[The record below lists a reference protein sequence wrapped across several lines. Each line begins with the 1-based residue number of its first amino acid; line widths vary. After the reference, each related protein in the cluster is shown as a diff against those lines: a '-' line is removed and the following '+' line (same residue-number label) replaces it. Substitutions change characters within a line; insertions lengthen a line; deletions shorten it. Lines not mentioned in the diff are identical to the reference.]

1 MAMAT
6 GTPDFGRNGDDL
18 RDLRDEIQEDIN
30 LRMTMIR
37 NEVTES
43 SNEITRSLEGRRAQ
57 VSTET
62 LKMILDKI
70 QLAEKEAMVS

>member
-1 MAMAT
+1 MALAT
-6 GTPDFGRNGDDL
+6 DTPNFDRNDDDL
-18 RDLRDEIQEDIN
+18 RNLRDEIQEDIN
-30 LRMTMIR
+30 LRMIMIR

-43 SNEITRSLEGRRAQ
+43 SNEVTRSLEGRRAQ

-62 LKMILDKI
+62 LEMILDKI